1 MDSLVDE
8 ACGYGRYQRVLL
20 WLVLYPAQVSC
31 GPQLYGQLL
40 MFLEPDHWCRG
51 SPPPE
56 HWANGTERLQLC
68 TPLPNVSSACPD
80 GYEYDRRF
88 LGDDETAVTQWD
100 LVCNRRILA
109 TLSMFLF
116 GTGLL
121 AGHFLSV
128 LVSHRWGQRAS
139 FTTFLFVQCLFGMLA
154 ALSSKFL
161 IFLLFRTLVAVGTAG
176 TWTSLSILV
185 GDLAG
190 RRHRAGALVC
200 SRLAHGLGLLLLGLV
215 SLAVRGWGHLAA
227 ATSVPFVAFLVY
239 WRCHAISPF
248 LVSVCLAVRCA
259 LIIPNSPKWL
269 LARGKLDR
277 VEQLLVAIAHTN
289 GRQVDYLYSEKL
301 RTSLTRLSGRGCNDS
316 TAILHFPAPRVQSA
330 RRRRVVVVLIV
341 GLLTGAVSLA
351 QVYLAAS
358 LAGNSYLHL
367 LLMSC
372 AELSACVAPHW
383 RCSSAQVAAWSSS
396 VAACPAEPP
405 VSPTWLWPK
414 YDCGGRICAGRPCLS
429 LCLLAV
435 AKASVGSSLAVLP
448 AWLLEGAPCTGHHH
462 LTHLAQVAEL
472 AAFPVVPLFFPA
484 DSPEATLAVLS
495 ALLAFSCALSVLAC
509 DTRRVR
515 GLWCLWRPDGPWG
528 AWSWDKSRDMKC
540 RSIAW
545 EFKYPQVPSP
555 IPRWHLGYCNWSYTP
570 TARGFDSF
578 SGFYLGSQDHYSHTA
593 WVNKDTGGF
602 DYRANATPDWDA
614 RNQYSSKL
622 LADDTIKVLAD
633 HAGQDRPLFLYVA
646 FQAVHAPLQVPP
658 EYEVPCAK
666 YQNTNRRIVCG
677 MVNALDEAVGRI
689 EKALLHYGYWNNTLL
704 VFSSDNGGQIL
715 FGGNNWPLRGNKNTL
730 WEGGTRVPAFVA
742 GPVLK
747 KSGYTNSKVVHAVD
761 WFPTLLNVAGMKD
774 DPGSVDGVNQWEV
787 LSEDAA
793 QVRHEFVY
801 NIRKRAHLQGAIRD
815 GDYKFILGDAGHP
828 NGWYPE
834 PDFDEH
840 FKKPDSRNI
849 SRALFN
855 IRSDPEEKHD
865 LSSSQPQLV
874 KLLEKR
880 LRRLARSM
888 VPEDNP
894 SADPRGDP
902 RRWGGVYTPGWCT
915 PRT

>member
-68 TPLPNVSSACPD
+68 ASLPSASTACPD

-128 LVSHRWGQRAS
+128 LVSHRWGQRACFTTFLFVQCLWGQRAC

-161 IFLLFRTLVAVGTAG
+161 VFLLFRTLVAVGTAG

-239 WRCHAISPF
+239 WR
-248 LVSVCLAVRCA
+248 
-259 LIIPNSPKWL
+259 IIPNSPKWL

-289 GRQVDYLYSEKL
+289 GKQVDFLYCEKL
-301 RTSLTRLSGRGCNDS
+301 RASLTRLSGREGS
-316 TAILHFPAPRVQSA
+316 GIAAILHFPAQLPRVQSA

-372 AELSACVAPHW
+372 AELSACVAPLALLE
-383 RCSSAQVAAWSSS
+383 RAGCGLVVFCGCLAGG
-396 VAACPAEPP
+396 AACLAH
-405 VSPTWLWPK
+405 LAL
-414 YDCGGRICAGRPCLS
+414 AGRPCLS

-448 AWLLEGAPCTGHHH
+448 AWLLEGAPCPGHQH
-462 LTHLAQVAEL
+462 LAHLAQAAEL
-472 AAFPVVPLFFPA
+472 AAFPVVPLLFPA
-484 DSPEATLAVLS
+484 DSPETTLVVLS

-515 GLWCLWRPDGPWG
+515 GLWCLWRPDAPWA
-528 AWSWDKSRDMKC
+528 AWSWEKSRDMKC

-555 IPRWHLGYCNWSYTP
+555 IPS
-570 TARGFDSF
+570 
-578 SGFYLGSQDHYSHTA
+578 
-593 WVNKDTGGF
+593 
-602 DYRANATPDWDA
+602 
-614 RNQYSSKL
+614 
-622 LADDTIKVLAD
+622 
-633 HAGQDRPLFLYVA
+633 
-646 FQAVHAPLQVPP
+646 
-658 EYEVPCAK
+658 
-666 YQNTNRRIVCG
+666 
-677 MVNALDEAVGRI
+677 
-689 EKALLHYGYWNNTLL
+689 L
-704 VFSSDNGGQIL
+704 V
-715 FGGNNWPLRGNKNTL
+715 
-730 WEGGTRVPAFVA
+730 
-742 GPVLK
+742 
-747 KSGYTNSKVVHAVD
+747 
-761 WFPTLLNVAGMKD
+761 
-774 DPGSVDGVNQWEV
+774 
-787 LSEDAA
+787 
-793 QVRHEFVY
+793 
-801 NIRKRAHLQGAIRD
+801 KRQ
-815 GDYKFILGDAGHP
+815 
-828 NGWYPE
+828 
-834 PDFDEH
+834 
-840 FKKPDSRNI
+840 
-849 SRALFN
+849 
-855 IRSDPEEKHD
+855 EERKHD
-865 LSSSQPQLV
+865 GRCSGHL
-874 KLLEKR
+874 
-880 LRRLARSM
+880 RLAEVVR
-888 VPEDNP
+888 VT
-894 SADPRGDP
+894 
-902 RRWGGVYTPGWCT
+902 VV
-915 PRT
+915 

>member
-1 MDSLVDE
+1 
-8 ACGYGRYQRVLL
+8 
-20 WLVLYPAQVSC
+20 
-31 GPQLYGQLL
+31 
-40 MFLEPDHWCRG
+40 
-51 SPPPE
+51 
-56 HWANGTERLQLC
+56 
-68 TPLPNVSSACPD
+68 
-80 GYEYDRRF
+80 
-88 LGDDETAVTQWD
+88 
-100 LVCNRRILA
+100 
-109 TLSMFLF
+109 MFLF

-161 IFLLFRTLVAVGTAG
+161 VFLLFRTLVAVGTAG

-239 WRCHAISPF
+239 WR
-248 LVSVCLAVRCA
+248 
-259 LIIPNSPKWL
+259 IIPNSPKWL

-301 RTSLTRLSGRGCNDS
+301 RTSLTRLSGRGCSDS
-316 TAILHFPAPRVQSA
+316 TAILHFPAARVQSA

-372 AELSACVAPHW
+372 AELSACVAPLALLE
-383 RCSSAQVAAWSSS
+383 RAGCGLVVFCGCLSGG
-396 VAACPAEPP
+396 AACLAH
-405 VSPTWLWPK
+405 LAL
-414 YDCGGRICAGRPCLS
+414 AGRPCLS

-515 GLWCLWRPDGPWG
+515 GLWCLWRPDGPWR

-555 IPRWHLGYCNWSYTP
+555 IPSLVKKQEERKHDG
-570 TARGFDSF
+570 
-578 SGFYLGSQDHYSHTA
+578 HYSA
-593 WVNKDTGGF
+593 
-602 DYRANATPDWDA
+602 
-614 RNQYSSKL
+614 
-622 LADDTIKVLAD
+622 
-633 HAGQDRPLFLYVA
+633 
-646 FQAVHAPLQVPP
+646 
-658 EYEVPCAK
+658 
-666 YQNTNRRIVCG
+666 
-677 MVNALDEAVGRI
+677 
-689 EKALLHYGYWNNTLL
+689 
-704 VFSSDNGGQIL
+704 
-715 FGGNNWPLRGNKNTL
+715 
-730 WEGGTRVPAFVA
+730 
-742 GPVLK
+742 
-747 KSGYTNSKVVHAVD
+747 
-761 WFPTLLNVAGMKD
+761 
-774 DPGSVDGVNQWEV
+774 
-787 LSEDAA
+787 
-793 QVRHEFVY
+793 
-801 NIRKRAHLQGAIRD
+801 
-815 GDYKFILGDAGHP
+815 
-828 NGWYPE
+828 
-834 PDFDEH
+834 
-840 FKKPDSRNI
+840 
-849 SRALFN
+849 
-855 IRSDPEEKHD
+855 
-865 LSSSQPQLV
+865 
-874 KLLEKR
+874 R
-880 LRRLARSM
+880 LRLAEVVR
-888 VPEDNP
+888 VT
-894 SADPRGDP
+894 
-902 RRWGGVYTPGWCT
+902 VV
-915 PRT
+915 